1 MALLFDKGQK
11 VRVNFFQKEKNMLKQ
26 YDDVEMKIIDFNNLD
41 VVTASGDNYEDDP
54 WGVFEY

>member
-1 MALLFDKGQK
+1 MALLFDKEQK

>member
-1 MALLFDKGQK
+1 
-11 VRVNFFQKEKNMLKQ
+11 MLKQ

-54 WGVFEY
+54 WGAFES

>member
-1 MALLFDKGQK
+1 
-11 VRVNFFQKEKNMLKQ
+11 MLKQ